1 MDRFLDWIL
10 SSPLLQWFAKWLGSL
25 MSYYGCPNSKRA
37 EKLQMKRRFYR

>member
-1 MDRFLDWIL
+1 MDRFLDRIL
-10 SSPLLQWFAKWLGSL
+10 SSSLWQWFAKWLGSL